1 MFVQGNEALVDII
14 LTSEVTSTPLQA
26 IKVRSEIYDLQRF
39 ENRVTCILQSMV
51 SGRVQSE
58 FKCLTD
64 LFRIL
69 NELFKRD
76 AF

>member
-26 IKVRSEIYDLQRF
+26 IKVRSGIYDLQRF

-58 FKCLTD
+58 YKCLTD